1 MASEKTY
8 TIPLYQKTLKTRRH
22 KRANRAVSAVR
33 QFMAKHAR
41 DYNVRLGIHLNEKL
55 WEQGMKNVPRRVRV
69 RAETE
74 GKTVT
79 VELVG
84 APREVKKKKKET
96 EKKAVTPA
104 EKIAEKMR
112 ELKPQKEESPTK
124 SSADVRKSGEVREIK
139 KETPTQT
146 GKKAAANK
154 KDSTAKTPETVT
166 EKSGKPEAPDSKTAA
181 EPAKPVEKKQPE
193 KAAPGSK

>member
-8 TIPLYQKTLKTRRH
+8 TIPLYPKTLKTRRH

-33 QFMAKHAR
+33 QFMEKHSKGYR
-41 DYNVRLGIHLNEKL
+41 VRLGMHLNEKL
-55 WEQGMKNVPRRVRV
+55 WEQGMRNVARRVRV
-69 RAETE
+69 RAETD
-74 GKTVT
+74 GKAVT
-79 VELVG
+79 VELIG
-84 APREVKKKKKET
+84 APREVKKKEP

-112 ELKPQKEESPTK
+112 ELKPKKESPTK
-124 SSADVRKSGEVREIK
+124 SSAEVREIK
-139 KETPTQT
+139 TETPAKTN
-146 GKKAAANK
+146 KKAAANK